1 VAVFGSDSSVEEY
14 TNEDKFT
21 LPWKL
26 GVDELVDASSSC
38 ISCRK

>member
-14 TNEDKFT
+14 TNEDKFS

-26 GVDELVDASSSC
+26 GDELVDASPS
-38 ISCRK
+38 